1 MGVRVLA
8 YSIGLFGLLREIQY
22 TLSQM
27 SHEALAAPHV
37 PAFQALRDGW
47 QQVLN
52 EEIAILDELSGA
64 QAAINKADKGLDIL
78 AGRVSRI
85 VNDNTDGSTRK
96 QLRTALFK
104 NKPLSRFRRPVL
116 SGQLRGMSEWSETL
130 AKCGV
135 PELVALAPEVAPLV
149 DAGQKAE
156 QQRDKAQ
163 KKNRDFRDVGA
174 RKQFIDKVN
183 AARKEAHGLLGKLP
197 FQSSALPQDFADNF
211 FYSEALRDEEET
223 IDEVKTSIE
232 ELSEEL
238 EARRTLLKKLEE
250 EAAMQAQAEQ
260 ERQAAEQAAG
270 DLEARAQ
277 ELLKQA
283 AAMKAK
289 LKK

>member
-8 YSIGLFGLLREIQY
+8 YRIGLFSLLREIQY

-37 PAFQALRDGW
+37 PVFQALREGW
-47 QQVLN
+47 QQVLL

-64 QAAINKADKGLDIL
+64 QAAINRADKGLDVF
-78 AGRVSRI
+78 AGSISRI

-104 NKPLSRFRRPVL
+104 NKPLSKFRRPVL
-116 SGQLRGMSEWSETL
+116 SGQLRGMAEWSETL

-174 RKQFIDKVN
+174 RK
-183 AARKEAHGLLGKLP
+183 EAHGLLGKLP

-211 FYSEALRDEEET
+211 FYSEAPRDEEET
-223 IDEVKTSIE
+223 IDEVKASIE

-238 EARRTLLKKLEE
+238 EARKTLLKKLEE
-250 EAAMQAQAEQ
+250 EAAVEAQAEQ
-260 ERQAAEQAAG
+260 ERQAAEQAAD

>member
-156 QQRDKAQ
+156 QLRDKAQ
-163 KKNRDFRDVGA
+163 MKNRDFRNVGA